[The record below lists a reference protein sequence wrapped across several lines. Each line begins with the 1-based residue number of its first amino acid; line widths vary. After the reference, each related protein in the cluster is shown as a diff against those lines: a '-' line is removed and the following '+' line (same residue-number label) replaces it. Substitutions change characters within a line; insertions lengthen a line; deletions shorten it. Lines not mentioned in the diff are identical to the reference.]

1 MGPSRATLGL
11 FVPRTRFRRAGHL
24 MIVLLAALLAVTGV
38 TAPAANP
45 AAAAAP
51 SPAAVPAAPVPA
63 APVPAGASLP
73 VKVLVFHGAPDHAID
88 RAAVAAIERLG
99 RAHDF
104 GVDATA
110 DAAAFTPRNLAAY
123 RAVVFLSTVG
133 NVLNSDQEAAF
144 KAYIEAGGGF
154 LGVHDAARAQPAS
167 DWFTGLV
174 GSRPATSPTAPQ
186 RAVVEVGDRVHPA
199 TKKLP
204 LEWTRTDVWLNWSPN
219 PVGTV
224 HTVAAVREL
233 SYTPGAGANGVYH
246 PISWCR
252 DVNGGRS
259 FYTGMGGAAAGYSEP
274 LFLRHLLG
282 AIQWTSGMVRGD
294 CRATIAANYEATR
307 LTQPNQTGQ
316 LDQIG
321 EPHGLTIAPDGRVF
335 SIGRG
340 GPMTGGPTPI
350 TDWNNPNIGKGFGT
364 IHVWDPKTGQ
374 VTQIA
379 NLEVFGNKGGGP
391 ELNKTEEGLIGI
403 TLDPRFERNHWI
415 YLFYMPHSSI
425 DRVRHVGRRTLS
437 RFTYDEAAKKLDLAS
452 EKVLLR
458 WDSQIDRCCHV
469 GGGMAFDKAGN
480 LYLATGDN
488 NSSQCDGCAPAPA
501 GYAGN
506 NPVPEFGGFS
516 QQDARRTA
524 GNTNDYNGKILRI
537 RPRPDGTYTIPKGN
551 LFTGREQ
558 GGGKTLP
565 EIYVMGVRNPTRLAV
580 DPKTN
585 WLLAGW
591 VGPDANRPDLAWG
604 PAKYETA
611 AVITKAGN
619 RGWPYCMG
627 DKQPFRDRN
636 LPDIT
641 KPLGWYD
648 CDRPKN
654 ESPRNTG
661 LVDLPPVQNN
671 NIWYSPQGGG
681 PVFQRG
687 PDNIP
692 IYDLAHQTLT
702 QPFFPSG
709 GGQAI
714 MPGPMYRFDGKNDS
728 TTKWPAY
735 WDGKWFIGDETRAN
749 VRVAVTMDP
758 KTAPTGGAPVHADD
772 LRQIV
777 PISSVGN
784 LMDWKFGPDGALY
797 VLDYGTGFFNATA
810 KSALWRVTYKG
821 GPPTPA
827 PAPTVTTTAQNTPMK
842 MAFSAGRSGGVS
854 FRWDFGDGSPVS
866 HEANPTH
873 YYATGGDFTATLTVT
888 YADGTKATEKTAVK
902 VGCPAPDARPTVVML
917 DTDSK
922 VDNVNVG
929 GGCTINDAIDDEG
942 AWSSRG
948 AFQRHVNA
956 VATTL
961 RRRGLIG
968 GAALALLA
976 ATATRSGVGAPHGP
990 DAYLPIF
997 DGTRES
1003 LAKWEQAPS
1012 GSFTLQDDGS
1022 IRSVGGLG
1030 MLWYAEKEFGDFSLR
1045 LQFRDARTDGAFSNS
1060 GVFVRF
1066 PDPRIPLDQRPPG
1079 SCGTVGAAQTQQA
1092 WVAIFC
1098 GQEIQIYDGPTGEP
1112 QKTGSV
1118 YNFQPL
1124 NLDQAR
1130 PTPAG
1135 VWNDYEVRVT
1145 GQHYTIIRNGVVI
1158 NEFDNTPG
1166 KTSSR
1171 AGDPPTDLRQFLS
1184 GFIGLQNHG
1193 NSDLTEFRNVRV
1205 RNLNTTAN

>member
-1 MGPSRATLGL
+1 M
-11 FVPRTRFRRAGHL
+11 RRA
-24 MIVLLAALLAVTGV
+24 LAAVLSVVLTVTGLAAV
-38 TAPAANP
+38 STTPVAAQPAPAQVP
-45 AAAAAP
+45 AAA
-51 SPAAVPAAPVPA
+51 PAETGGPVT
-63 APVPAGASLP
+63 
-73 VKVLVFHGAPDHAID
+73 VLVYHGGADE
-88 RAAVAAIERLG
+88 AAVAAIERLG
-99 RAHDF
+99 RDHHFA
-104 GVDATA
+104 VDDTA
-110 DAAAFTPRNLAAY
+110 DPGAFSSDNLAKY
-123 RAVVFLSTVG
+123 RAVVFASTGAALSA
-133 NVLNSDQEAAF
+133 DQEAAF

-154 LGVHDAARAQPAS
+154 LGLHDAAKAQPDSA
-167 DWFTGLV
+167 WFTGLV
-174 GSRPATSPTAPQ
+174 GSRPGTSPADPQ
-186 RAVVEVGDRVHPA
+186 RAVVEVGDQVHPA
-199 TKKLP
+199 TRDLP
-204 LEWTRTDVWLNWSPN
+204 LEWTRSDVWFNWNPN
-219 PVGTV
+219 PTGIV
-224 HTVAAVREL
+224 HTVASVRER
-233 SYTPGAGANGVYH
+233 SYNPGVAGPNGVYH

-252 DVNGGRS
+252 DYDGGRS
-259 FYTGMGGAAAGYSEP
+259 FYTGMGGTAAGYGEK
-274 LFLRHLLG
+274 LFREHLLG

-294 CRATIAANYEATR
+294 CQATIAANYQATR

-321 EPHGLTIAPDGRVF
+321 EPHGLTITPDGRVF
-335 SIGRG
+335 YIGRG

-350 TDWNNPNIGKGFGT
+350 TDWNDPNIGKGFGT
-364 IHVWDPKTGQ
+364 IHLLDPKTGQ
-374 VTQIA
+374 VTQVA
-379 NLEVFGNKGGGP
+379 TLDVFGNRGAGP
-391 ELNKTEEGLIGI
+391 ESNKTEEGLVGI
-403 TLDPRFERNHWI
+403 TLDPNFATNNWI
-415 YLFYMPHSSI
+415 YVYYMPHSSI
-425 DRVRHVGRRTLS
+425 DRVKHVGQRQIS
-437 RFTYDEAAKKLDLAS
+437 RFTFDPGSGKLDMSS
-452 EKVLLR
+452 EKVLLH
-458 WDSQIDRCCHV
+458 WDTQIDRCCHV
-469 GGGMAFDKAGN
+469 GGGMGFDKAGN
-480 LYLATGDN
+480 LYVSTGDN
-488 NSSQCDGCAPAPA
+488 NSSQCDGCAPAPS
-501 GYAGN
+501 GYSGN

-524 GNTNDYNGKILRI
+524 GNTNNLNGKILRI
-537 RPRPDGTYTIPKGN
+537 RPQPDGSYTIPKGN
-551 LFTGREQ
+551 LFNGNEQ
-558 GGGKTLP
+558 GGGKTRP

-591 VGPDANRPDLAWG
+591 VGPDANNPDTTWG

-627 DKQPFRDRN
+627 NKQPYRDRN

-648 CDRPKN
+648 CDHPKN

-661 LVDLPPVQNN
+661 LVDLPPVQTN

-681 PVFQRG
+681 PDYQRG
-687 PDNIP
+687 ADGIP

-702 QPFFPSG
+702 EPYFPGG

-714 MPGPMYRFDGKNDS
+714 MPGPMYRFNAKSTS
-728 TTKWPAY
+728 TTKWPEY
-735 WDGKWFIGDETRAN
+735 WDGKWFIGDESRPN

-758 KTAPTGGAPVHADD
+758 KTAGSGGAPTHADD

-777 PISSVGN
+777 PISNVGA

-810 KSALWRVTYKG
+810 RSALWRVTYKG
-821 GPPTPA
+821 GAPTPA
-827 PAPTVTTTAQNTPMK
+827 PAASVTTTAQHTPMK
-842 MAFSAGRSGGVS
+842 MAFSSAKSGGVAY
-854 FRWDFGDGSPVS
+854 RWDFGDGSNAS

-873 YYATGGDFTATLTVT
+873 YYARGGTFTATLTVT
-888 YADGTKATEKTAVK
+888 YADGSKATTRTQVS
-902 VGCPAPDARPTVVML
+902 VGCPAPDARGTVRML
-917 DTDSK
+917 DTDSR
-922 VDNVNVG
+922 VANRPVG
-929 GGCTINDAIDDEG
+929 GGCTINDAIDDES
-942 AWSSRG
+942 AWRNHG
-948 AFQRHVNA
+948 AFVSHVAA
-956 VATTL
+956 VGIDL
-961 RRRGLIG
+961 RKKGLIS
-968 GAALALLA
+968 AAELALLLA
-976 ATATRSGVGAPHGP
+976 AAARSGVGDPHGP
-990 DAYLPIF
+990 SGYVPIF
-997 DGTRES
+997 DGTQAS
-1003 LAKWEQAPS
+1003 LAKWAQAPS
-1012 GSFTLQDDGS
+1012 GSFTLQQDGT

-1030 MLWYAEKEFGDFSLR
+1030 MLWYPEKEYGDFSLR

-1066 PDPRIPLDQRPPG
+1066 PDIRTPLDQRPPG
-1079 SCGTVGAAQTQQA
+1079 SCGTMGAARTQPA

-1184 GFIGLQNHG
+1184 GFIGLQNHS
-1193 NSDLTEFRNVRV
+1193 NNDLIEFRNIRI
-1205 RNLNTTAN
+1205 RNLAPAAG

>member
-1 MGPSRATLGL
+1 MGPSRATLDL
-11 FVPRTRFRRAGHL
+11 FVPRTAFRRAGLL
-24 MIVLLAALLAVTGV
+24 MPVLLAVLLAVTGV
-38 TAPAANP
+38 
-45 AAAAAP
+45 
-51 SPAAVPAAPVPA
+51 AAVPATPVAVAAPA
-63 APVPAGASLP
+63 APPAAPIPAAPAPAGTRLP
-73 VKVLVFHGAPDHAID
+73 VKVLVFHGAADDAVAD
-88 RAAVAAIERLG
+88 AAVAAIERLG
-99 RAHDF
+99 RTHRF
-104 GVDATA
+104 GVDQAA
-110 DAAAFTPRNLAAY
+110 DGAAFTPANLARY
-123 RAVVFLSTVG
+123 RAVIFLSAAGEGLTAE
-133 NVLNSDQEAAF
+133 QEAAF
-144 KAYIEAGGGF
+144 QAYIQGGGGF
-154 LGVHDAARAQPAS
+154 LGVHDAARAQPGS
-167 DWFTGLV
+167 TWFTGLV
-174 GSRPATSPTAPQ
+174 GARPGTSPSDAQ
-186 RAVVEVGDRVHPA
+186 RAVVEVGDRIHPA
-199 TKKLP
+199 TRDLP
-204 LEWTRTDVWLNWSPN
+204 LEWTRTDVWFNWATSPS
-219 PVGTV
+219 GAV
-224 HTVAAVREL
+224 HTVAGVRER
-233 SYTPGAGANGVYH
+233 SYTPGNGANGPHH

-252 DVNGGRS
+252 DFDGGRS
-259 FYTGMGGAAAGYSEP
+259 FYTGMGGTAASYADG
-274 LFLRHLLG
+274 LFRRHLLG

-294 CRATIAANYEATR
+294 CQATIAANYEATR
-307 LTQPNQTGQ
+307 LTRPNETGR

-335 SIGRG
+335 YIGRG

-350 TDWNNPNIGKGFGT
+350 TDWNNPDIGKGFGT
-364 IHVWDPKTGQ
+364 IHVWDPKTNEVSQ
-374 VTQIA
+374 VA
-379 NLEVFGNKGGGP
+379 NLDVFGNKGGGP
-391 ELNKTEEGLIGI
+391 ELNKTEEGLVGI
-403 TLDPRFERNHWI
+403 TLDPNFARNHWI
-415 YLFYMPHSSI
+415 YVFYMPHSSI
-425 DRVRHVGRRTLS
+425 DRENRVGQRTIS
-437 RFTYDEAAKKLDLAS
+437 RFTFDEESGELDLSS

-458 WDSQIDRCCHV
+458 WAVQIDRCCHV
-469 GGGMAFDKAGN
+469 GGGMGFDRQGN
-480 LYLATGDN
+480 LYVSTGDN
-488 NSSQCDGCAPAPA
+488 NSSQCDGCAPAPS
-501 GYAGN
+501 GYSGN
-506 NPVPEFGGFS
+506 NPVPAFAGIS

-524 GNTNDYNGKILRI
+524 GNTNDLNGKILRI
-537 RPRPDGTYTIPKGN
+537 HPEPDGTYTIPRGN

-558 GGGKTLP
+558 GGGKTRP

-591 VGPDANRPDLAWG
+591 VGPDANNPDTTWG

-627 DKQPFRDRN
+627 DKQPYRDRN

-648 CDRPKN
+648 CDHPRN
-654 ESPRNTG
+654 DSPRNTG
-661 LVDLPPVQNN
+661 LVDLPPVQSN

-681 PVFQRG
+681 PVYERDASG
-687 PDNIP
+687 IP

-702 QPFFPSG
+702 EPYFPG
-709 GGQAI
+709 GAGQAI
-714 MPGPMYRFDGKNDS
+714 MPGPMYRFDAKTAG
-728 TTKWPAY
+728 TGAWPRY
-735 WDGKWFIGDETRAN
+735 WDGKWFIGDETRSA

-758 KTAPTGGAPVHADD
+758 KTAPAGGAPVHADD
-772 LRQIV
+772 IRQIV
-777 PISSVGN
+777 PSSAVGN

-797 VLDYGTGFFNATA
+797 VLDYGSGFFNATA
-810 KSALWRVTYKG
+810 RSALWRITYKG
-821 GPPTPA
+821 GAPTPA
-827 PAPTVTTTAQNTPMK
+827 PAPAVAATAQHTPMK
-842 MAFSAGRSGGVS
+842 MAFSAGRSGGVAY
-854 FRWDFGDGSPVS
+854 RWDFGDGTPPS
-866 HEANPTH
+866 HEADPTH

-888 YADGTKATEKTAVK
+888 YADGAKATARTAVK
-902 VGCPAPDARPTVVML
+902 VGCPAPDARPTVRML

-922 VDNVNVG
+922 VDNVDVG
-929 GGCTINDAIDDEG
+929 GGCTINDAIDDESV
-942 AWSSRG
+942 WSSRG
-948 AFQRHVNA
+948 AFQRHVGA
-956 VATTL
+956 IATSL
-961 RRRGLIG
+961 RRRGVIG

-1003 LAKWEQAPS
+1003 LAKWEQAPG
-1012 GSFTLQDDGS
+1012 GSFTLQDDGT

-1030 MLWYAEKEFGDFSLR
+1030 MLWYADKEFGDFSLR
-1045 LQFRDARTDGAFSNS
+1045 LQFRDARTDGSFSNS

-1171 AGDPPTDLRQFLS
+1171 AGDPPTDLRQFVS

-1193 NSDLTEFRNVRV
+1193 NSDLIEFRNVRI
-1205 RNLNTTAN
+1205 RNLNTATS